1 MIYGLY
7 LSAQGAQ
14 IQSLRQEVVA
24 NNLANSASTAF
35 KRDLVRAQACLPY
48 DAEHGRPTL
57 LASHLDNMPGGVL
70 PYQNATDFAQG
81 QLNETRGPLD
91 IALEGQGFLRVTD
104 GKKHFLTRD
113 GQLALN
119 AQNEIVTQE
128 HGYAVIGRG
137 GQPLGAV
144 DPTLP
149 LEISVD
155 GSLSQAGTP
164 LGQFDLVEPKSYQEL
179 QKTGRNLYTYSGRLT
194 PAKPEVQVKQG
205 FLETSNVKP
214 VLGMTELIET
224 ARVLEANVNL
234 IRYQDESLARLLQSL
249 PRK

>member
-48 DAEHGRPTL
+48 DAEHGRPTW

-128 HGYAVIGRG
+128 HGYA
-137 GQPLGAV
+137 
-144 DPTLP
+144 
-149 LEISVD
+149 VD